1 MKYRRIRID
10 EDIYALLKKEAV
22 PFEDEPNTVL
32 RRMLGLRTD
41 THQGGET
48 EGQDRRRISSK
59 HLMPMKEFELSILRS
74 LENHSGSASRNT
86 VLEDV
91 FGQLSDRLNAFDLES
106 TRNKEP
112 RWQSRAEFKGHSMRK
127 DGYLGSESR
136 GIWKLTSKGS
146 QRLRELEEQ
155 IS

>member
-1 MKYRRIRID
+1 MKYRKIRID

-41 THQGGET
+41 THQDGET
-48 EGQDRRRISSK
+48 EGQVRRRISSK
-59 HLMPMKEFELSILRS
+59 HLLPMKEFELSILRS

-86 VLEDV
+86 VLKDV

-106 TRNKEP
+106 TRNKES

-127 DGYLGSESR
+127 NGYLDSESR
-136 GIWKLTSKGS
+136 GMWKLTSKGS